1 MSEEPSIV
9 DRPATPY
16 VAITANVTMDDLG
29 AVVPPLT
36 AEVLDWLRTKGIAP
50 VGAPF
55 WRYVVIE
62 MGGGLQVESGVAVAE
77 PIEGDARVHAGVL
90 PAGRYASVLHV
101 GHPQTLRE
109 ATARLLEWGSARGL
123 SWDASPTPDGERWG
137 CRLEIYHSDPGQDM
151 DEWQTELAFRLAE
164 EGFTYAV

>member
-29 AVVPPLT
+29 VVVPPLT
-36 AEVLDWLRTKGIAP
+36 AEVFDWLRSKGIPP

-55 WRYVVIE
+55 WRYDVID
-62 MGGGLQVESGVAVAE
+62 MDGGLQVESGVAVAE
-77 PIEGDARVHAGVL
+77 PIEGDARVHAAEL
-90 PAGRYASVLHV
+90 PDGRYASVMHV

-123 SWDASPTPDGERWG
+123 RWDAAATADGERWG

-151 DEWQTELAFRLAE
+151 DAWETELAFRLAD
-164 EGFTYAV
+164 